1 MAGLRRLLGIPR
13 VKNPVPTW
21 YPDFLYLVPILIGF
35 GANIPTTYATEVV
48 KFT

>member
-13 VKNPVPTW
+13 VKNPVPTL